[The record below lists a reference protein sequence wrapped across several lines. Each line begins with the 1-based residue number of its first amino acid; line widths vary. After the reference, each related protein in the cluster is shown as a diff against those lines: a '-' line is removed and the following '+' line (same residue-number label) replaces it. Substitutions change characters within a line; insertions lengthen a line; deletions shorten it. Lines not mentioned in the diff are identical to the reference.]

1 VTIFEIDV
9 ITILQPQ
16 ERYMTENSQ
25 SAGKNEFFIYL
36 AAFIDAD
43 GCVSI
48 HKQPSTGGKTNYVP
62 HVGISSTCKKTVEY
76 LDRKFKECEYGHY
89 ITFRK
94 VTNPNWTDRYVL
106 EVRGMLRCKKL
117 LEDIQEYM
125 VTKQDEAR
133 LVLEFI
139 RLRQSH
145 SKMVPYSEEEM
156 ECITKVK
163 LAKKTR

>member
-1 VTIFEIDV
+1 
-9 ITILQPQ
+9 
-16 ERYMTENSQ
+16 MTKSSQ
-25 SAGKNEFFIYL
+25 SAGKNDFYIYL

-62 HVGISSTCKKTVEY
+62 HVGISSTCKKTIEY

-94 VTNPNWTDRYVL
+94 VTNPNWTDRYVI
-106 EVRGMLRCKKL
+106 EVRGMLRCKKI
-117 LEDIQEYM
+117 LEDIVEYM
-125 VTKQDEAR
+125 VTKEDEAKI
-133 LVLEFI
+133 VLEFI

-145 SKMVPYSEEEM
+145 SKMIPYSEEEM
-156 ECITKVK
+156 KCIENVK
-163 LAKKTR
+163 LAKKNR